1 MASILVVEDNSEVRL
16 ELAEIL
22 LEEGYQV
29 KTAADGIQ
37 AVSELE
43 NNPPD
48 LVLLDLILPGIDGLS
63 ILEKLKKQNKNII
76 VIIVSGASDLDL
88 AVEAMKMGAF
98 DFIKKPYVAQE
109 LLLVIRNALKISYE
123 RRELDHL
130 KKRMYERS
138 DKERVMGESFLIKK
152 VLKQVDLVGPTNM
165 SVIIQ
170 GKSGTGKEVIANLIH
185 RRSKRRDKP
194 FVAVDCGAIPDTLV
208 ESELFGHEKGAFTGA
223 INKKPG
229 KFEIANGGTLLMDE
243 ITNLPLDSQAKLLR
257 ALEERVIMHVGGKKN
272 INIDVRVI
280 ATTNLN
286 IFEETRKQNFRQD
299 LFHRINEFRIYLPDL
314 VERKD
319 DIPDLANEFLQ
330 EANIDLDKGIKGFTP
345 EALKQMLN
353 YKWPGNVR
361 EMKNIVK
368 RAVLLC
374 DTELIEP
381 KHLQLNIKFDPA
393 SYNIPEV
400 LGPGFSFNKIMDEV
414 EKELIKK
421 ALKQTRGNKSRAA
434 SLLGI
439 NRKALY
445 RKLEKHNLLT
455 ED

>member
-1 MASILVVEDNSEVRL
+1 M
-16 ELAEIL
+16 
-22 LEEGYQV
+22 
-29 KTAADGIQ
+29 
-37 AVSELE
+37 
-43 NNPPD
+43 
-48 LVLLDLILPGIDGLS
+48 
-63 ILEKLKKQNKNII
+63 
-76 VIIVSGASDLDL
+76 
-88 AVEAMKMGAF
+88 
-98 DFIKKPYVAQE
+98 
-109 LLLVIRNALKISYE
+109 
-123 RRELDHL
+123 
-130 KKRMYERS
+130 
-138 DKERVMGESFLIKK
+138 
-152 VLKQVDLVGPTNM
+152 GPTNM

-185 RRSKRRDKP
+185 KRSKRRDKP

-223 INKKPG
+223 INNKPG

-243 ITNLPLDSQAKLLR
+243 ITNLPIDSQAKLLR
-257 ALEERVIMHVGGKKN
+257 ALEERIIVRVGGKKN
-272 INIDVRVI
+272 INFDVRLI

-286 IFEETRKQNFRQD
+286 IFEETRKENFRQD

-319 DIPDLANEFLQ
+319 DIPDLANEFLL
-330 EANIDLDKGIKGFTP
+330 EANIDLDKKIKGFTP
-345 EALKQMLN
+345 EAMKQMLN

-374 DTELIEP
+374 DTQHIDP
-381 KHLQLNIKFDPA
+381 KHLQLNMKFDLA
-393 SYNIPEV
+393 SYRIPEV
-400 LGPGFSFNKIMDEV
+400 LGPGFSFNRIMDEV

-421 ALKQTRGNKSRAA
+421 ALKQTRGNKSKAS

-445 RKLEKHNLLT
+445 RKLEKHKLIS